1 MYLPQNDS
9 DLSPAV
15 NPLDYENITKMNSL
29 LRSLAPKVVDHF
41 GKRALSTSN
50 QLFAFWERDDRGGY
64 DYKPLPDFKTRMRV
78 GLSEMR
84 NEIKLWCQEWKEKF
98 ESRFIYAFYY
108 NTISPSVFNI
118 PLFLKQLIL

>member
-1 MYLPQNDS
+1 MS
-9 DLSPAV
+9 SF
-15 NPLDYENITKMNSL
+15 
-29 LRSLAPKVVDHF
+29 LRNVVPKVVVLDHL

-98 ESRFIYAFYY
+98 ESKFISV
-108 NTISPSVFNI
+108 ISYCFSFTE
-118 PLFLKQLIL
+118 FLT